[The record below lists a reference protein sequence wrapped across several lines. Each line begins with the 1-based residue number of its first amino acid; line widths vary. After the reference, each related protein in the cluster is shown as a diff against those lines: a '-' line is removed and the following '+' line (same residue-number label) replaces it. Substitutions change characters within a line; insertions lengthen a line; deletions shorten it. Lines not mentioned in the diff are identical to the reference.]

1 MEPIGIAIALILP
14 DTVFIRPKSSCGTTV
29 CNVVA
34 KMTFVPPMGIHASA
48 KHTIAIDVIGNIAA
62 RIHNSALKQKDI
74 VTKIPNRKDR
84 KSTRLN
90 SSHVAISYAGFRLK
104 KKTKKTDLSIRK
116 KYRYREE

>member
-34 KMTFVPPMGIHASA
+34 KMTFVPPMGIHESA

-74 VTKIPNRKDR
+74 VTKIPNRNLPIHDPHNAP
-84 KSTRLN
+84 TN
-90 SSHVAISYAGFRLK
+90 PP
-104 KKTKKTDLSIRK
+104 TDIAAK
-116 KYRYREE
+116 